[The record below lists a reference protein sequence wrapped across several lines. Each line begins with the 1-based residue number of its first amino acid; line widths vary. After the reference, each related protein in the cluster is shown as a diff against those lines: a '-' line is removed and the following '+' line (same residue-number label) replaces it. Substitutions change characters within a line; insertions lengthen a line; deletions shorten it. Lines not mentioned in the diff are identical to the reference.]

1 MFIFNKKQYILLLVA
16 AIVAVSLWGCKKAPT
31 PIGTDTVE
39 GSPREWI
46 KSATIYEVNI
56 RQFSPEGNFAGV
68 ARQLPRLK
76 EMQVDVIWLMPIF
89 PISTTK
95 RKGSL
100 GSYYAVSDYLKVNP
114 DYGTM
119 DDFKSLVDQ
128 IHAQGMKVILD
139 WVPNHTGWD
148 NVWMKKHPKFYTRD
162 AKGKMTDPLD
172 ENTGKSMGWT
182 DVADLNYD
190 NPELRKAMTE
200 ALLFWVN
207 SMNVDGFRMDVAEMV
222 PIDYWRQ
229 VVPQLRSAN
238 PALMMLAESEYPPH
252 RNEGLFDATYGW
264 SLHHLLKDIAQG
276 KKGPADIEAWLKADR
291 AKFQKGFHMH
301 FVTNHDENSWNG
313 TEEEL
318 YGPAKNAMALLA
330 FTLDG
335 MPLVYSGQESNL
347 DKRLKFFEKD
357 PIEWGDYSRKRFFGY
372 LFGLKHRQPAL
383 WNGEAGG
390 EPTRVKTNNDDQVFA
405 FKREKG
411 DNRVIVLLNL
421 SGETREIAVQ
431 DPTLAGKYRDV
442 FGAYDIILADNVS
455 FVMQPWGYAI
465 MVQNP
470 NIPTRN

>member
-1 MFIFNKKQYILLLVA
+1 MCILNRKQFVLFLA
-16 AIVAVSLWGCKKAPT
+16 AVIVAVSLWGCKKSPASV
-31 PIGTDTVE
+31 GVDTIE
-39 GSPREWI
+39 ASPRDWI

-68 ARQLPRLK
+68 AQQLPRLK
-76 EMQVDVIWLMPIF
+76 EMQVDVLWLMPIF

-95 RKGSL
+95 RKGTL
-100 GSYYAVSDYLKVNP
+100 GSYYAVSDYLQVNP

-119 DDFKSLVDQ
+119 DDFKSLVNQ

-148 NVWMKKHPKFYTRD
+148 HVWMKKHPKFYTRD
-162 AKGKMTDPLD
+162 TKGKMTDPLD
-172 ENTGKSMGWT
+172 EAGKSMGWT

-190 NPELRKAMTE
+190 NPELRKAMTD
-200 ALLFWVN
+200 AMLFWVN
-207 SMNVDGFRMDVAEMV
+207 TIGIDGFRMDVAEMV
-222 PIDYWRQ
+222 PMDYWRQ
-229 VVPQLRSAN
+229 VIPQLRSAN
-238 PALMMLAESEYPPH
+238 PAIMMLAESEYPPH

-264 SLHHLLKDIAQG
+264 SLHHLLKDVAQG

-291 AKFQKGFHMH
+291 TKFQKGFHMN
-301 FVTNHDENSWNG
+301 FVTNHDENSWSG

-318 YGPAKNAMALLA
+318 FGPAKNVLALLA

-335 MPLVYSGQESNL
+335 MPLLYSGQEANL
-347 DKRLKFFEKD
+347 NKRLKFFEKD
-357 PIEWGDYSRKRFFGY
+357 PIEWGDYGRTRFFSY

-390 EPTRVKTNNDDQVFA
+390 EPMRVKTNSDDHAFA

-411 DNRVIVLLNL
+411 NNLVIVLLNL
-421 SGETREIAVQ
+421 SGETREVALQ
-431 DPTLAGKYRDV
+431 DPGIEGKYRDV
-442 FGAYDIILADNVS
+442 FGAYEIIIAENVS

-470 NIPTRN
+470 DLAPGN